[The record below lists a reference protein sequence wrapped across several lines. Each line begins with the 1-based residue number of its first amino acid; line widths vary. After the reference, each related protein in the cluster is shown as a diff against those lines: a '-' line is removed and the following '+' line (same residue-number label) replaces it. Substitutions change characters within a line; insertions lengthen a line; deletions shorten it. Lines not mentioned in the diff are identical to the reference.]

1 VLRPKALKRW
11 TTKGYISMLAPCTCR
26 AGFKDIL
33 CKSEKN
39 WAGIGPKAAIRRAF
53 TKCFL

>member
-1 VLRPKALKRW
+1 VLRRKALKRW
-11 TTKGYISMLAPCTCR
+11 TTKGYISKLAPCTCR

-33 CKSEKN
+33 CKSEKT